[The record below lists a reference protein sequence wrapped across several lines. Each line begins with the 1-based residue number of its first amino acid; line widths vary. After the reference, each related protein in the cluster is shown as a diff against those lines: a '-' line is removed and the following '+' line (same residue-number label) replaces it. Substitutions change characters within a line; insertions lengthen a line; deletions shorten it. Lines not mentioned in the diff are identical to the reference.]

1 MLNKVHGLMKSP
13 DEYDTITL
21 QSEQEVVKELMGNVQ
36 ELTQSEDVKRF
47 SS

>member
-1 MLNKVHGLMKSP
+1 MKSP

-36 ELTQSEDVKRF
+36 EPTQSEDAKRF